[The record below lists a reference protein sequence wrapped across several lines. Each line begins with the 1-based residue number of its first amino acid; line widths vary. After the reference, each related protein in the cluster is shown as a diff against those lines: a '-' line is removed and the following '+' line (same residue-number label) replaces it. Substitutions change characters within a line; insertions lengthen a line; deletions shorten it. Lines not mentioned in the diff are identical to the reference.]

1 MSSQKVKIK
10 TIIDEF
16 FTSSYL
22 SNKSLIKKMNFLID
36 KHNSQVSAGK
46 IKEEKIKRIE
56 NEQQLSCW
64 IGIRRK
70 IFSCYQDT
78 EIEIFL
84 KQKYR
89 DGANY
94 IFVSNEMNMSQGKYY
109 YMLNKIYD
117 EFNKELCKCGYV
129 YDKNST
135 NADSNVF
142 PVVEQVIIERE
153 NKQIVYDVLNCEVLE
168 NKYILTLNEMKLSFL
183 FNKRIERHLWKIL

>member
-46 IKEEKIKRIE
+46 VKEEKIKRIE

-117 EFNKELCKCGYV
+117 EFSKELCKCGCV

-135 NADSNVF
+135 NADSDVF

-153 NKQIVYDVLNCEVLE
+153 NKQVVYDVLDCEVLE

-183 FNKRIERHLWKIL
+183 FNKRIERCLWKTL

>member
-117 EFNKELCKCGYV
+117 EFNKDYV
-129 YDKNST
+129 S
-135 NADSNVF
+135 
-142 PVVEQVIIERE
+142 VVMYMIRIRQMQTVMFSQWW
-153 NKQIVYDVLNCEVLE
+153 NK
-168 NKYILTLNEMKLSFL
+168 
-183 FNKRIERHLWKIL
+183 